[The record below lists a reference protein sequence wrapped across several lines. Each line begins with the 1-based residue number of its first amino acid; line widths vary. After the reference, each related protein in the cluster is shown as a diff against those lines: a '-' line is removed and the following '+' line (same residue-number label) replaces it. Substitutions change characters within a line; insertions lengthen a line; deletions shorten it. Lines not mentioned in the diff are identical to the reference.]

1 MDNNFYT
8 LAQMYGSLVK
18 FPSFQGISPSAILDG
33 IDFFADVDE
42 SVITGIADLAIIA
55 EYSAGSLICRHGKF
69 NEWLYVILK
78 GEVRAIIPTPDDPR
92 YEIYRIGRG
101 NFFGE
106 DILFSSEPRESSI
119 FAVDDVTVIA
129 LPEKAIR
136 EVVSHSQRIK
146 GLLDQA
152 YIDRKLRNDLR
163 SVPIFTSL
171 DESLFNAVLEKV
183 ELVNREEG
191 DEIFHQGDPGDAFY
205 LIRDGEVKVYRD
217 VKGSETLISILA
229 EGQFFGEMS
238 LLLDDTRNATVICSK
253 NCDLVKISSADFLD
267 IIQKDPRMYSELQEV
282 VKARKK
288 NRDDVLKNPQLA
300 VITRKQLDLN
310 RDINHHLDILSQCTL
325 DTDNGSAL
333 LATLPGSRYPYVYPR
348 DSACASRFLY
358 KLTTSPL
365 KSGEI
370 AFRLLGEIS
379 RFILHC
385 QREDGYW
392 GQRYGIDNSDKGI
405 YRQEDNVAH
414 GVIILCRYLLAAK
427 NRQVEIQ
434 DVERMIDAIDR
445 GSAYARKNYYRNEI
459 HLFYSTTSI
468 HESAIE
474 EGYSIWVNYAYLLM
488 LRLIREVGMAYGV
501 IDRFEEEME
510 LKDGFE
516 AIIENVFTMSER
528 FVRRLKPDGE
538 TDLRPDITLMSPFF
552 FGTGMDTPFFK
563 DTPFFQNTIKFI
575 EQTLWDPDLGM
586 LQRYLPFIEDP
597 HTHIHAGNGPWL
609 QYTSMLAQYYYFT
622 GNIEKGDKI
631 ISIIDEYASREG
643 YLCEHL
649 TTAERFYEFKR
660 LEWLPGNDF
669 DKEFALDILV
679 PGITYDLI
687 VEELN
692 HMKNAYDEIDRK
704 IMTQKDDKY
713 LTFALPLMWSHA
725 EYAMAL
731 MMRVESELATLQ
743 DSK

>member
-1 MDNNFYT
+1 MENKLYT
-8 LAQMYGSLVK
+8 LGQLQNRLSR
-18 FPSFQGISPSAILDG
+18 FPSFQHMSPSTILEG
-33 IDFFADVDE
+33 VDFFSDVDGSIIDQVADE
-42 SVITGIADLAIIA
+42 AVIF

-78 GEVRAIIPTPDDPR
+78 GEVRAIIPTTDNPR
-92 YEIYRIGRG
+92 YELFKIGRG

-129 LPEKAIR
+129 LPESAIR
-136 EVVSHSQRIK
+136 TIVSSSDRVK

-163 SVPIFTSL
+163 RVPIFTNL
-171 DESLFNAVLEKV
+171 DDDLFNAVLEKV
-183 ELVNREEG
+183 ELVSHETG
-191 DEIFHQGDPGDAFY
+191 DEIFHEGAAGDAFY
-205 LIRDGEVKVYRD
+205 LIRDGEVKVYRN
-217 VKGSETLISILA
+217 VKESETLVSILA

-238 LLLDDTRNATVICSK
+238 LLLDDTRNATVRCSK
-253 NCDLVKISSADFLD
+253 DCDLVKLSSVDFLD
-267 IIQKDPRMYSELQEV
+267 IIREDKKMLEELQQV
-282 VKARKK
+282 VKYRKK
-288 NRDDVLKNPQLA
+288 NREDVLKNPQLA

-310 RDINHHLDILSQCTL
+310 RDINHHLDILSQCTI

-358 KLTTSPL
+358 RLVASPM

-370 AFRLLGEIS
+370 AFRLLGEIA

-385 QREDGYW
+385 QRSDGYW

-414 GVIILCRYLLAAK
+414 GVIILSRYLLAARK
-427 NRQVEIQ
+427 KGVDVPNVEAYI
-434 DVERMIDAIDR
+434 EAIDR
-445 GSAYARKNYYRNEI
+445 GSAFARKNYYRNEI

-488 LRLIREVGMAYGV
+488 LRLIREVGETYGV
-501 IDRFEEEME
+501 LNRFEEEME
-510 LKDGFE
+510 LQDGFE

-528 FVRRLKPDGE
+528 FVRRLKPDGV

-552 FGTGMDTPFFK
+552 FGTGMEHPYFEDTEFFR
-563 DTPFFQNTIKFI
+563 NTIRFI

-622 GNIEKGDKI
+622 GNIEKGDTI
-631 ISIIDEYASREG
+631 LNIIDGYASREG

-669 DKEFALDILV
+669 DKEFALDIMV

-692 HMKNAYDEIDRK
+692 HMKNAYDEIDRT
-704 IMTQKDDKY
+704 ILSQPDNKY

-725 EYAMAL
+725 EYAMAR
-731 MMRVESELATLQ
+731 MMRLESELATLQ
-743 DSK
+743 DE